1 MAQQSIVGNLFSL
14 TPELVQQQQ
23 QQQLA
28 NRAIQFAQLSPME
41 QAQAGFYQAGGNIGT
56 GLGSLLGVEDPQLR
70 AVRDVATLR
79 QNFDTS
85 TVEGLRGFA
94 SALSERGYT
103 DFAMQAAQRAADLE
117 ETIAKTGKSRAEAF
131 SAQNKLMNEMQ
142 LRQELA
148 NLGPNATQDQ
158 IIAVVSKYGSPDA
171 VLRTLQ
177 SSQDRQAQ
185 LDLRRGVLEEKKA
198 EKEAKLTQQQDM
210 TIGAVDRVINE
221 VKEAKPMVGRL
232 TAGFGGSALGSIP
245 GTEARDL
252 QAKLTTIKANLG
264 FDRLQQMR
272 DASPTGGALGQV
284 AVQEL
289 VALQSTVA
297 SLDQA
302 QSPKQLKDA
311 LDKIERHYTKWR
323 ETVRK
328 AGGQEQPTATQ
339 GNVVDFNSLPSGR
352 R

>member
-1 MAQQSIVGNLFSL
+1 MAQNIVGSLFGI
-14 TPELVQQQQ
+14 TPEQFQQEQNLRQQ
-23 QQQLA
+23 A
-28 NRAIQFAQLSPME
+28 EAMRFAQLAPQQ
-41 QAQAGFYQAGGNIGT
+41 QAQYGFFRAGQQLGQ
-56 GLGSLLGVEDPQLR
+56 GLGSLLGAEDPQLKM
-70 AVRDVATLR
+70 VRDVQEMR
-79 QNFDTS
+79 SQFDTS

-94 SALSERGYT
+94 SALSQRGYT
-103 DFAMQAAQRAADLE
+103 DFAVQAAQRAADLE
-117 ETIAKTGKSRAEAF
+117 ETMAKTGKARTEAF
-131 SAQNKLMNEMQ
+131 TAQNKLMNEMQ

-185 LDLRRGVLEEKKA
+185 IDLRRGVLEEKKA
-198 EKEAKLTQQQDM
+198 EKEAKLSQQQEM

-232 TAGFGGSALGSIP
+232 TAGFGGSALGAIP

-323 ETVRK
+323 NTVRQ
-328 AGGQEQPTATQ
+328 AGGQEQPAATQ